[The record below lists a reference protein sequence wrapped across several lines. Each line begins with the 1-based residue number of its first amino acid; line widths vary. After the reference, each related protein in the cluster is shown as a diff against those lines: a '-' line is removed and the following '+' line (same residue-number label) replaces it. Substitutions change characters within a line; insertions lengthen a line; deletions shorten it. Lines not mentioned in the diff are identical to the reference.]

1 MVTSARQELN
11 NAQQQNGLT
20 PWPQAVEQ
28 KQGEVQLTRDLGHCL
43 CISVCV
49 QKFLFKV
56 TIKCAEVAGIVN
68 LI

>member
-11 NAQQQNGLT
+11 NAQQQNGFT
-20 PWPQAVEQ
+20 PWPWAGEQ
-28 KQGEVQLTRDLGHCL
+28 QQGEAQLTRDLGHCL